1 LSIQVFQLLGCQ
13 CRLPRII
20 VELVEDNAEEYTIEK
35 DDFSEPVNAFVEG
48 SVVLELLDA
57 AEALLLDDDAVH
69 RDFKTVEEIPQPD
82 EGVESQAVLLAVDVL
97 EALRDVVVDRPQE
110 VPNDCHSGFSDRNR
124 HGVN

>member
-1 LSIQVFQLLGCQ
+1 L
-13 CRLPRII
+13 
-20 VELVEDNAEEYTIEK
+20 K
-35 DDFSEPVNAFVEG
+35 
-48 SVVLELLDA
+48 LLDA
-57 AEALLLDDDAVH
+57 AEALLLDDDAIH
-69 RDFKTVEEIPQPD
+69 RDFKTVEKIPQPD